1 MRVTMNLTIT
11 GRNFEVSDSIREYAE
26 RKLSKLTKYFHQ
38 LIDMHVWLLIE
49 RQDHVAEITI
59 NGDGVQFYAKE
70 KAGDMYSSIDLLLDK
85 IEQQIVRYKERHSGH
100 KVTPLSE
107 LEDIATFT
115 VKGEQNSITVRQVSN
130 KPVDEKEA
138 YLQMK
143 LNGSDFTLFKKG
155 EKTIK
160 NSVDY
165 MNKNY
170 AAIYKDGNGYTM
182 VEIPFEMIQ
191 ENSFNPSK
199 FDEYAL
205 EIKNDSSVNPEINF
219 KKKKSCNVK
228 MMAVNDAVI
237 EITKINTP
245 FVVFFNAE
253 TNYLNII
260 YKRGKSLELMV
271 PAF

>member
-1 MRVTMNLTIT
+1 MKLTIT

-26 RKLSKLTKYFHQ
+26 KKLSKLTKYFHQ
-38 LIDMHVWLLIE
+38 LIDMHVWLWIE
-49 RQDHVAEITI
+49 RQDHIAEITV

-70 KAGDMYSSIDLLLDK
+70 KAGDMYSSLDLLLDK

-115 VKGEQNSITVRQVSN
+115 VKGEQSSITVRQVSN

-138 YLQMK
+138 YLEMK
-143 LNGSDFTLFKKG
+143 LEGNDFKLFKKG
-155 EKTIK
+155 EKTIEDA
-160 NSVDY
+160 VDY

-170 AAIYKDGNGYTM
+170 AAIFKDGNGYSL

-191 ENSFNPSK
+191 KNSYDSSK
-199 FDEYAL
+199 FNEYAL
-205 EIKNDSSVNPEINF
+205 EIKSESSINPDINF
-219 KKKKSCNVK
+219 KKKNSCNVK
-228 MMAVNDAVI
+228 MMTVSDAIV
-237 EITKINTP
+237 ELSKNNTT
-245 FVVFFNAE
+245 FIVFFNSE

-260 YKRGKSLELMV
+260 YKRGKNLELLV

>member
-1 MRVTMNLTIT
+1 MNLIIT
-11 GRNFEVSDSIREYAE
+11 GRNFEVSDSIRDYATK
-26 RKLSKLTKYFHQ
+26 KLSKLSKYFHQ

-49 RQDHVAEITI
+49 RQDHIAEITV

-70 KAGDMYSSIDLLLDK
+70 KAGDMYSAIDLLLDK

-115 VKGEQNSITVRQVSN
+115 VKGEQSSITVRQVSN

-143 LNGSDFTLFKKG
+143 LDNADFTLFKKD
-155 EKTIK
+155 EKKVKDTI
-160 NSVDY
+160 DY

-170 AAIYKDGNGYTM
+170 AVIYKDGDGYSM

-191 ENSFNPSK
+191 SNSFDTSK
-199 FDEYAL
+199 FNEYTL
-205 EIKNDSSVNPEINF
+205 EIKNDSSVNPDIKL
-219 KKKKSCNVK
+219 KKKKSCGVK
-228 MMAVNDAVI
+228 MMTINDAVA
-237 EITKINTP
+237 EIAKNNAS
-245 FVVFFNAE
+245 FVVFFNTE

-260 YKRGKSLELMV
+260 YKRGKNLELLV

>member
-1 MRVTMNLTIT
+1 MNLTIT
-11 GRNFEVSDSIREYAE
+11 GRNFEVTDSIRDYAQK
-26 RKLSKLTKYFHQ
+26 KLAKLTKYFHQ
-38 LIDMHVWLLIE
+38 LIDMRIWLFIE
-49 RQDHVAEITI
+49 RQDHIAEINV

-85 IEQQIVRYKERHSGH
+85 IEQQIVRYKERHLGH

-115 VKGEQNSITVRQVSN
+115 VEGQQSSVTIRQVSN

-143 LNGSDFTLFKKG
+143 LDNNEFVLFKRG

-160 NSVDY
+160 DAVDF

-170 AAIYKDGNGYTM
+170 AAIFKDGEGYTM

-191 ENSFNPSK
+191 SNSFDSAKSN
-199 FDEYAL
+199 EYTL
-205 EIKNDSSVNPEINF
+205 DIKNDSSVNPDIKF
-219 KKKKSCNVK
+219 KKKKTCSIK
-228 MMAVNDAVI
+228 MMTARDALI
-237 EITKINTP
+237 DMAKNSASFI
-245 FVVFFNAE
+245 VFFNTE
-253 TNYLNII
+253 TNYLNIL
-260 YKRGKSLELMV
+260 YKRGKSFELLV